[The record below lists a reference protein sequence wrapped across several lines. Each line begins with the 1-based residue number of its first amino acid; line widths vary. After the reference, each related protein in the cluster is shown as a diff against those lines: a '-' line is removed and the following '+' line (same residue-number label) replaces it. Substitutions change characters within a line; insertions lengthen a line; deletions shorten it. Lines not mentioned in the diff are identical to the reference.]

1 MPRSI
6 ELIIAALGT
15 LVLLPL
21 LVLFGVAVRL
31 YDGGPALYRARRV
44 GKGGEEFFLFKFRTM
59 VVDAAS
65 RGMALTTQSDSRI
78 TPIGRILRRTKCDE
92 LPQLLNVLKGDMS
105 FVGPRPED
113 PRYVALYSPEQRKV
127 LDLRPGI
134 TSPASLRYRDESSL
148 LTGPDAEEKYIKQI
162 LPDKLAIELEYRREK
177 SAWTDLL
184 IVLQTMRA
192 MFT

>member
-6 ELIIAALGT
+6 EIIIAVLAT

-21 LVLFGVAVRL
+21 LLLLGFLLRG
-31 YDGGPALYRARRV
+31 YDDGPALYRARRV
-44 GKGGEEFFLFKFRTM
+44 GKGGKEFTLYKFRTM
-59 VVDAAS
+59 VVDAAL
-65 RGMALTTQSDSRI
+65 RGPALTTESDWRI

-127 LDLRPGI
+127 LDLRPGV
-134 TSPASLRYRDESSL
+134 TSPASLHYRDESSL
-148 LTGPDAEEKYIKQI
+148 LTGPDAQEKYVHQI
-162 LPDKLAIELEYRREK
+162 LPHKLAIELEYRHQK
-177 SAWTDLL
+177 SAWTDVV
-184 IVLQTMRA
+184 IVLRTIRA
-192 MFT
+192 MFI